1 MVDKDMRRGGHQFN
15 PSIGF
20 VGCVYVYKAS
30 AVSPTV
36 SDTIIMVE

>member
-1 MVDKDMRRGGHQFN
+1 MVVGDMLCGGHHIISFV
-15 PSIGF
+15 SIM
-20 VGCVYVYKAS
+20 GCVYVHKAS